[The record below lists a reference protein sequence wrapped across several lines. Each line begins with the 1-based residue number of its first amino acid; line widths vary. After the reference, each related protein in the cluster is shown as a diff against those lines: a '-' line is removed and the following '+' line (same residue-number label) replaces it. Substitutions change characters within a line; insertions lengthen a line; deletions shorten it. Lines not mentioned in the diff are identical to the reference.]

1 MIEFNIIKMDK
12 KF

>member
-1 MIEFNIIKMDK
+1 MDK